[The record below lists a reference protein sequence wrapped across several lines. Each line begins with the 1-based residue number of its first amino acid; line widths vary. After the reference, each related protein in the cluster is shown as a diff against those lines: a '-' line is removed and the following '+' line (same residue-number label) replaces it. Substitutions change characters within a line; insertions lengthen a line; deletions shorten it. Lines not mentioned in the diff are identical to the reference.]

1 VVVTHESYS
10 RRIKQ
15 ISTYLNKQKMIVYKE
30 AKKGTQHIEAIKK
43 DVTPVQYIGHETHP
57 SVTAVPL
64 LFSHLKSKSNRTRIL
79 FLN

>member
-1 VVVTHESYS
+1 VTHESY

-15 ISTYLNKQKMIVYKE
+15 ISTYLNKQKMILYKE
-30 AKKGTQHIEAIKK
+30 AKKGSQHIEAIKK
-43 DVTPVQYIGHETHP
+43 HVTPVQYIGHETHP